1 MTIPRIARADLTAT
15 MVAKLYWRRDQ
26 ELGDVP
32 RQPAH
37 LLTVLGHDVEQGTIF
52 AMECRADRSDTYRH
66 CALFTECKHDTT
78 DNDYES
84 YDDGDTMLCPDGGR
98 HIMFNANVD
107 DYLMPGWH
115 KDTRRCRF
123 VHYCDLTESVTD
135 LDLKRG
141 IYFVEVAYE
150 DWQAG
155 EVNLAVVATV
165 GEPVQPGAYAM
176 RARAVTSDRLR
187 FGLESD
193 LRDILE
199 AELTEDVVDYDPED
213 GSVTIDVDPVIRE
226 LVRYL
231 NGGPPSGPTALPL
244 ETSRGQPIA
253 TIDAGG
259 LL

>member
-1 MTIPRIARADLTAT
+1 MTIPRIARADLTAAT
-15 MVAKLYWRRDQ
+15 VAKLHWQRCER
-26 ELGDVP
+26 ENAASL
-32 RQPAH
+32 RQSAH
-37 LLTVLGHDVEQGTIF
+37 LVTVLGSNIEQGTIF
-52 AMECRADRSDTYRH
+52 VVECRADRSDTRRY
-66 CALFTECKHDTT
+66 CALFDTCHHDTT

-84 YDDGDTMLCPDGGR
+84 FDDGDETLCPDGGR

-123 VHYCDLTESVTD
+123 AHYCDLTEPIAE

-141 IYFVEVAYE
+141 VYFVEVASE

-155 EVNLAVVATV
+155 EVNLAVIATV
-165 GEPVQPGAYAM
+165 GEPVTPGAYAM
-176 RARAVTSDRLR
+176 RARAVTHDRLR

-193 LRDILE
+193 LNEILQ
-199 AELTEDVVDYDPED
+199 AELTEDVVDYDPEECAI
-213 GSVTIDVDPVIRE
+213 TIDIDPAVRE

-231 NGGPPSGPTALPL
+231 GGGPLSDLSALPL
-244 ETSRGQPIA
+244 EASRPTI
-253 TIDAGG
+253 TIDTGD